1 MKNLKFSVLLAL
13 ALISLGG
20 SLRAEF
26 LYVSYGPGLLSFR
39 IDNQTGSITAL
50 PGSPLLFAKGVG
62 PLVLDRRGRFL
73 YASTGGSAVDF
84 GPWNSIS
91 AYRIKPDGR
100 LQPLHGS
107 PFKIAGGNLAVDP
120 FNRFLYA
127 AAGVFGQSGTIAV
140 YRLEARRT

>member
-1 MKNLKFSVLLAL
+1 MDGPLPPGHIRRPSVAPKLKDPAQTDGQCPESNCPDEIFSVHHPICVMKNLKFSVLLAL

-50 PGSPLLFAKGVG
+50 PGSPLLFAEGVG

-84 GPWNSIS
+84 GPSGIVG
-91 AYRIKPDGR
+91 AAPAR
-100 LQPLHGS
+100 L
-107 PFKIAGGNLAVDP
+107 
-120 FNRFLYA
+120 A
-127 AAGVFGQSGTIAV
+127 A
-140 YRLEARRT
+140 